1 MSGVTVDVKEIGQ
14 VNLERA
20 AKLLAG
26 IPDGIQKASLHALK
40 RAGERAKTEAGR
52 FVAEEYVIT
61 KGGFMKNV
69 TVTTDI
75 KGGGGGSV
83 GLNINFRG
91 TVIPLTEF
99 NVKVSRGGGVTA
111 QVKRGG
117 GGTIS
122 SAFAA
127 RVYGPMR
134 IWERVG
140 KKRLPVEQKFGPST
154 AQMMGNE
161 TIVNAMTEVIKE
173 TFDERLEHE
182 VWRLLGGVGG

>member
-1 MSGVTVDVKEIGQ
+1 MSGVSIEVKEIGEAKLDR
-14 VNLERA
+14 VK
-20 AKLLAG
+20 KLLAG
-26 IPDGIQKASLHALK
+26 IPDGVIKASHQALK

-52 FVAEEYVIT
+52 FVAGEYVIT

-69 TVTTDI
+69 TVTTNVS
-75 KGGGGGSV
+75 GGGGTAAF
-83 GLNINFRG
+83 NINFRG
-91 TVIPLTEF
+91 SVIPLTEF
-99 NVKVSRGGGVTA
+99 SVKASRGGGVTA

-134 IWERVG
+134 IFERVG
-140 KKRLPVEQKFGPST
+140 KARLPVEQKYGPST

-161 TIVNAMTEVIKE
+161 TIVELMTETIQE
-173 TFDERLEHE
+173 SFDERLEHE
-182 VWRLLGGVGG
+182 VWRLLSGVGG

>member
-1 MSGVTVDVKEIGQ
+1 MSGVRIEVKEVGDA
-14 VNLERA
+14 NLERA
-20 AKLLAG
+20 IKLLAG
-26 IPDGIQKASLHALK
+26 IPDGIYKAAHQALK

-75 KGGGGGSV
+75 SGGGGGSV
-83 GLNINFRG
+83 GFNINFRG
-91 TVIPLTEF
+91 SVIPLTEF
-99 NVKVSRGGGVTA
+99 SVKASRGGGVTA

-140 KKRLPVEQKFGPST
+140 KSRLPVEQKYGPST

-161 TIVNAMTEVIKE
+161 TIVDLMTETIQE
-173 TFDERLEHE
+173 SFHERLEHE
-182 VWRLLGGVGG
+182 VWRLLS